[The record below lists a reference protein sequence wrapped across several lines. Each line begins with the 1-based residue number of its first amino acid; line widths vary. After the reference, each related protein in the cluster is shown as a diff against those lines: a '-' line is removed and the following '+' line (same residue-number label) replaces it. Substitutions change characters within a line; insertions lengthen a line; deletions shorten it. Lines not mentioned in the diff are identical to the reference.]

1 MPDRRRKDAFDAQVG
16 GAEVA
21 PGFFASRQPLRISR
35 QVGGGGKPQIGY
47 ANVPKIIGVIV
58 GRRLA
63 TLHELQTIY
72 GEQDAHD
79 LLEIIAVDSANERE

>member
-1 MPDRRRKDAFDAQVG
+1 MG
-16 GAEVA
+16 GTETA
-21 PGFFASRQPLRISR
+21 PGFFARRQPLGIAR
-35 QVGGGGKPQIGY
+35 QGGGGGKAQAEY

-72 GEQDAHD
+72 GEEDAHN